1 MYAHIYKMADCKAA
15 ISCPNVVFVLSG
27 KRKSGK
33 DFVANKLKDTF
44 GCDRCNI
51 IRLSGPLKYEYAR
64 QNGLDF
70 NRLLDSS
77 TYKEFYRQEM
87 IRWGEEKRNADP
99 SYFCRLAIEMV
110 LAGNSNENSSQPK
123 SVWIIS
129 DARRKTDVRYFK
141 DNYKN
146 VVSLRINASEETRR
160 SRGWVFTPDVDDAES
175 ECGLDEE
182 EFDHVIQNDG
192 DEQQLESHMNYLRDC
207 VCSSSF

>member
-1 MYAHIYKMADCKAA
+1 MADCKAA